1 MVIGTGQGQLDSPL
15 QTGSSSLDLV
25 RVLVGADVVLGLGV
39 WPVGPLLERGAE
51 VVALLV
57 VLPSGLPMGL
67 PCDGQV
73 LLLERHGLQELDLL
87 KADLLEEFSI
97 PFVMLENREPLA
109 VHLVDLEVGQ
119 IFEVEVQHVRLVGPD
134 GLAGGHAVALG
145 GGCCRFSVL
154 RISVAEHD

>member
-1 MVIGTGQGQLDSPL
+1 MEARI
-15 QTGSSSLDLV
+15 SSLGDLV
-25 RVLVGADVVLGLGV
+25 GVLVGVGVILRLGV
-39 WPVGPLLERGAE
+39 WPVGPLLEGGAE
-51 VVALLV
+51 VITLLV
-57 VLPSGLPMGL
+57 VLPLALPLAL
-67 PCDGQV
+67 PPDGEV